1 MFLTNHFTLLAAT
14 ICVLY
19 QARCQVELFFR
30 WTKQHLRIKQVS
42 GPSDNAVRS
51 QIRIAM
57 SIYVLVTIVKK
68 RLDLDALLYTLLQI
82 FPVTFFWKMPLQQAC
97 PGSDHKGEQ
106 GNDCNQANRFAF

>member
-14 ICVLY
+14 ICALY

-57 SIYVLVTIVKK
+57 SVYVLVTIVKK
-68 RLDLDALLYTLLQI
+68 RLNPNVLVYALLQI
-82 FPVTFFWKMPLQQAC
+82 VSATFFEKMRLQ
-97 PGSDHKGEQ
+97 
-106 GNDCNQANRFAF
+106 